1 MLSNHIENKD
11 LVARQINQIMCR
23 EKVSGVKEN
32 IVEKI
37 ENYIKNTEKKLFIA
51 EIPNL
56 IKNNSKCMS
65 KYNKIKEILAF
76 F

>member
-1 MLSNHIENKD
+1 
-11 LVARQINQIMCR
+11 MCK
-23 EKVSGVKEN
+23 EKVLGVKED

-56 IKNNSKCMS
+56 IKNNSKCVS